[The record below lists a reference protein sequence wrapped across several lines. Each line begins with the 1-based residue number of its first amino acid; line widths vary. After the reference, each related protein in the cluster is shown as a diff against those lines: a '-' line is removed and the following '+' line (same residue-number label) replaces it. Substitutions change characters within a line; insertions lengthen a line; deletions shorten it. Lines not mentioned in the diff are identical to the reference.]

1 MPSSP
6 RPTRRSFL
14 RAVLGLAPLGLLM
27 GSGGAAAKKPK
38 AEKDPAA
45 RRPKR
50 GDHLTPLEGE
60 GRGVAIRL
68 EDLEVGAPP
77 LLVVPLEPETG
88 VVRDG
93 SRLNQVRLLR
103 LAESALSQETA
114 RYAAAGVVA
123 YSAVCSH
130 TGCPIS
136 EWNADT
142 KRLVCPCHGSE
153 FDPAARATVKNG
165 PAPRRLAVLPLRE
178 EDGVIVV
185 RSGFRGK
192 VGFSLG

>member
-6 RPTRRSFL
+6 RPTRRALL
-14 RAVLGLAPLGLLM
+14 RAILGLLSL
-27 GSGGAAAKKPK
+27 GLLARPRPSGAQRPK
-38 AEKDPAA
+38 TPSDPAK

-60 GRGVAIRL
+60 GRGTAIRL
-68 EDLEVGAPP
+68 DDLEAGAPP
-77 LLVVPLEPETG
+77 RLVVPLEPESG
-88 VVRDG
+88 VIRDG
-93 SRLNQVRLLR
+93 SRLNQIRLLR
-103 LAESALSQETA
+103 LPETSLSQETA
-114 RYAAAGVVA
+114 RYAAGGVVA

-130 TGCPIS
+130 TGCPVS
-136 EWNADT
+136 EWNAET
-142 KRLVCPCHGSE
+142 LRLVCPCHGSE

-178 EDGVIVV
+178 EGGVIVV